1 LSGDASKLSASA
13 RGRFNRSVFELLK
26 TDEHSKA
33 RLGRLHTTRGVVETP
48 VFMPVGTQASV
59 KALDPRELIEM
70 GTQILLGNTYHLS
83 IRPGL
88 EIMTAAGGLHQ
99 FMNWSLPIL
108 TDSGGF
114 QVFSL
119 AKIRKI
125 KPHGVEFR
133 SHLDGSLLFLGPKES
148 MHIQRVLGSDIAM
161 VFDDCPP
168 HGASVADVRSAVER
182 TIRWARECREQ
193 PRATGQFVFG
203 IAQGADKPELREQC
217 AKEIVAMD
225 FDGYA
230 IGGVSVGEPEHE
242 MFAAVEMTE
251 PHLPAHKARYAMGLG
266 TPAQLVELVA
276 RGVDMF
282 DCVLPTRVARTGTAF
297 TKKGAISIKAGLY
310 KADFTP
316 IESDCDCY
324 ACRNFTRA
332 YLRHLLNV
340 NEILGLRMLSVHN
353 SHMYLKVMA
362 DMRAHLAAG
371 TFAEFRREFIA
382 NYRPSGKVLAA
393 RQLHAAA
400 SQDR

>member
-1 LSGDASKLSASA
+1 
-13 RGRFNRSVFELLK
+13 VFELLT
-26 TDEHSKA
+26 TDPGSKA
-33 RLGRLHTTRGVVETP
+33 RLGRLRTQRGIIETP

-59 KALDPRELIEM
+59 KALDPRELLEM
-70 GTQILLGNTYHLS
+70 GTQIILGNTYHLS

-88 EIMTAAGGLHQ
+88 EIITAAGGLHS
-99 FMNWSLPIL
+99 FMNWTKPIL

-125 KPHGVEFR
+125 KAHGVEFR

-168 HGASVADVRSAVER
+168 HGASAADVRAAVER
-182 TIRWARECREQ
+182 TLRWARECREQ
-193 PRATGQFVFG
+193 PRAEGQFVFG
-203 IAQGADKPELREQC
+203 IVQGASDAKLRAHC
-217 AKEIVAMD
+217 AKELVAME

-230 IGGVSVGEPEHE
+230 IGGVSVGEPEPE

-282 DCVLPTRVARTGTAF
+282 DCVLPTRVARNGTAF
-297 TKKGAISIKAGLY
+297 TKRGTISIKGGAY
-310 KADFTP
+310 KADFKP
-316 IESDCDCY
+316 IEDDCDCF
-324 ACRNFTRA
+324 ACQHFTRA

-340 NEILGLRMLSVHN
+340 NEILGLRMVSVHN
-353 SHMYLKVMA
+353 SHMFLKLMEH
-362 DMRAHLAAG
+362 MRAHLAAG
-371 TFAEFRREFIA
+371 TFSDFRREFIA
-382 NYRPSGKVLAA
+382 NYRPTEKVLLA
-393 RQLHAAA
+393 RQMHAAA
-400 SQDR
+400 TQER